1 MKTSKEVAEMS
12 DMLDLVAQD
21 MQEQLDVLR
30 TARSEGKYK
39 RATQAIYRIQSSLN
53 DLRELSKHHRK

>member
-30 TARSEGKYK
+30 TARSEGRYK
-39 RATQAIYRIQSSLN
+39 RATQAVYRIQVALN
-53 DLRELSKHHRK
+53 DLRELSKYHRK